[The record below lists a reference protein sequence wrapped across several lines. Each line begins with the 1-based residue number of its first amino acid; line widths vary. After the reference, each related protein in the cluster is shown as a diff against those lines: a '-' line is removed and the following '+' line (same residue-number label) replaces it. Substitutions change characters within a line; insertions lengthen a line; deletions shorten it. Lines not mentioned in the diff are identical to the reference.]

1 MIKLLV
7 ELLQGA
13 GIDFGFFRLIDY
25 VTFRVLSGMATALA
39 LTLLIGFRMTVAL
52 YDRQIRDTSGDF
64 LSVGVSS
71 KRGTPTAGGSMLLV
85 STLISA
91 FLWTDLFNPFLWP
104 LVIGFAYFCAVG
116 FLDDFL
122 KARFKSSLSG
132 LSQFAKTLLML
143 GFIVPFGIYFVS
155 SWSPVPEHLQTL
167 IYIPFYKNPVLD
179 LGDVGFF
186 LFAVFT
192 FFAII
197 NAVNI
202 TDGMDGLL
210 CGTAS
215 LTLAV
220 YVVLAYILGNTIYSD
235 YLLFPY
241 VAGAQEMSV
250 FGAILIGGVLG
261 FMWFNTY
268 PAEIF
273 LGDTG
278 SLGIGGTL
286 SMMAIMTKQEFLFVI
301 VGGVFVFEVF
311 TSLVQQK
318 VGERIGRRLFHR
330 APAHHAMTHKG
341 IPEPKVVVRFWIV
354 SLILASIALLS
365 LKIR

>member
-1 MIKLLV
+1 MIKLIV
-7 ELLQGA
+7 ELLQDA

-25 VTFRVLSGMATALA
+25 VTFRALTGLATALA
-39 LTLLIGFRMTVAL
+39 ISLMIGFRMTVAL

-64 LSVGVSS
+64 MSIGVSS
-71 KRGTPTAGGSMLLV
+71 KRGTPTAGGAMLLI
-85 STLISA
+85 STLLSA
-91 FLWTDLFNPFLWP
+91 LLWSDFGNPFLWP
-104 LVIGFAYFCAVG
+104 LMIGFTYFCLVG

-132 LSQFAKTLLML
+132 LSQIAKTLLML
-143 GFIVPFGIYFVS
+143 GFIVPFAIYFVS
-155 SWSPVPEHLQTL
+155 AWSPVPEELRTL

-179 LGDVGFF
+179 LGAIGFF

-220 YVVLAYILGNTIYSD
+220 YVILAYIVGNTIYSG

-241 VAGAQEMSV
+241 MAGSQEMSV

-268 PAEIF
+268 PAEVF

-286 SMMAIMTKQEFLFVI
+286 SMMALMTKQEFLFVI

-311 TSLVQQK
+311 TSLMQQQ
-318 VGERIGRRLFHR
+318 VGDRIGRRVFHR
-330 APAHHAMTHKG
+330 APAHHSMTHKG
-341 IPEPKVVVRFWIV
+341 IPEPKVVVRFWII
-354 SLILASIALLS
+354 SLILASIGLLS